1 MSDEPASSATERAEA
16 AAIRRRWVTLGELVA
31 IAGLLIS
38 AMALWNSYADRR
50 ADRAELR
57 QEKASETRART
68 LVLLTA
74 LPGHGG
80 ERLALKDAAHA
91 VQGIDIRFPA
101 DLGIAAQSALLEPRI
116 EAAWFAREL
125 LKRTDKGPDAQQ
137 GRLPVLI
144 TATYWDAD
152 RQRRDSA
159 IYDIVWRTEGR
170 FLRGRV
176 LRLEGLV
183 LRDRA
188 ASAARL
194 EAAWA
199 AERPGKG

>member
-1 MSDEPASSATERAEA
+1 MSDERTSATERAEA
-16 AAIRRRWVTLGELVA
+16 AAIRRRWITLGELVA
-31 IAGLLIS
+31 IAGLMIS
-38 AMALWNSYADRR
+38 ALALWNSYADRR
-50 ADRAELR
+50 ADQAEQR
-57 QEKASETRART
+57 REKASETRARK

-74 LPGHGG
+74 TPGHGG
-80 ERLALKDAAHA
+80 EQLALKDAAHP
-91 VQGIDIRFPA
+91 VQSIDIRFPA
-101 DLGIAAQSALLEPRI
+101 DLGTPAQSALLEPRI

-144 TATYWDAD
+144 TASYWDAD
-152 RQRRDSA
+152 RQRHDSA

-170 FLRGRV
+170 FLRGRT
-176 LRLEGLV
+176 LRLEGLM
-183 LRDRA
+183 LRDRT

-199 AERPGKG
+199 AARPGKG